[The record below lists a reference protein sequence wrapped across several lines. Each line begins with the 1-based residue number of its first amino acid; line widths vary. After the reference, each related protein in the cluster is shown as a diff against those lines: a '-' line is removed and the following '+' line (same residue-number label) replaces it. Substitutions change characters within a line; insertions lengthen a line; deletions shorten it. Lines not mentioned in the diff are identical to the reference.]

1 MDDDDTKR
9 KMAHALI
16 GQVPA
21 ELLDD
26 FLWVARQYAAPGLN
40 EA

>member
-1 MDDDDTKR
+1 MDDEDTKR

-16 GQVPA
+16 SQVPA

-26 FLWVARQYAAPGLN
+26 FLWVVRQYAVPGLN
-40 EA
+40 KE